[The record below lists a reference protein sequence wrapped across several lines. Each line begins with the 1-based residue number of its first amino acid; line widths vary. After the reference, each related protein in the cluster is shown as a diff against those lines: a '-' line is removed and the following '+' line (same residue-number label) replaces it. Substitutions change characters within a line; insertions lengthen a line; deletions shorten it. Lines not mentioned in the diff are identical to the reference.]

1 MDDERLRA
9 FVREELDRREAEAQ
23 KLCLHVEASI
33 PPGCD
38 INTIRC
44 NACGKIIDKSD
55 LDGTGSGLP
64 STPHMQRY
72 YHGEGE

>member
-44 NACGKIIDKSD
+44 NACGKIIDESD
-55 LDGTGSGLP
+55 LDGPGSESP
-64 STPHMQRY
+64 PPAQVKNWHEVSA
-72 YHGEGE
+72 